1 MAYAVVRVRGTV
13 NVKHEI
19 ENTMKL
25 LNLTRVN
32 HCVIVPDDPT
42 VRGML
47 NKAKDYITWGEVS
60 EQNLA
65 RLIKFKGRLMGDRP
79 IDDNYILENSDFTS
93 IMSLAKGVSSDKF
106 MFKDLANVKPV
117 FRLGPPRKGY
127 EGIKRSYRNRGALGY
142 RGQDMNDLL
151 ERML

>member
-47 NKAKDYITWGEVS
+47 NKAKDYITWGEIS

-79 IDDNYILENSDFTS
+79 IDDNYILENSNFTS
-93 IMSLAKGVSSDKF
+93 IMSLAKGILNDQF
-106 MFKDLANVKPV
+106 IFKDLANVKPV

>member
-47 NKAKDYITWGEVS
+47 NKAKDYITWGEIS

-93 IMSLAKGVSSDKF
+93 IMSLAKGILSDRF